1 MKCHGLCTASEWHV
15 QPLWLCK
22 EYGDHLRQLW
32 FYLFLVGSGCR
43 AQGFCSADLSESAWI
58 LPISDH
64 ELCWCSHRPVS
75 VQFELGCRSFPS
87 SGHVDM
93 SRLQAG
99 KTEQNSSCFEIDHC
113 IQYGSK
119 PWYLVNPKI
128 ACKWMF
134 IPLKMVSIGIDP
146 YPIQYGCVAYL
157 SHPQKSKDGTTKP
170 RCPES
175 SAKKKRTK
183 TLGGIGFSHTLGGT

>member
-1 MKCHGLCTASEWHV
+1 MIEIGGATHFASTKISLKSVWWKWIQHPSLTTGLPRRMKCHGLCTASEWHV
-15 QPLWLCK
+15 QSFWFCK

-43 AQGFCSADLSESAWI
+43 AQGFCSADLSESTWI

-99 KTEQNSSCFEIDHC
+99 KTEQNSSSEIDHC
-113 IQYGSK
+113 IQYG
-119 PWYLVNPKI
+119 
-128 ACKWMF
+128 
-134 IPLKMVSIGIDP
+134 
-146 YPIQYGCVAYL
+146 CVA
-157 SHPQKSKDGTTKP
+157 
-170 RCPES
+170 
-175 SAKKKRTK
+175 
-183 TLGGIGFSHTLGGT
+183 